1 MSAKGKTAWAIA
13 GFMLMA
19 AMTGT
24 IWFYSSGFTLKEPTY
39 IFIDRD
45 DNIDSVSHKIAK
57 DCKPQSIRA
66 FRLYSMLFKLE
77 KRIRT
82 GKYEV
87 RPDMKMMELVRDIRN
102 HNERPIK
109 IIIPPVRTV
118 NEMVRRIAPQLMIDS
133 MEIVEYINDTTNLR
147 QMGCSKE
154 TLPSLF
160 IPNTYEVYW
169 DITVQDLFARL
180 QKEND
185 AFWNEKRLAKLQEVS
200 LYAGEEMTK
209 EKVSTLASII
219 DSETANNPEKPNIA
233 SLYLNR
239 LRLGMPLQSDPTIK
253 FALQDFTLKRILYK
267 HLEAESPYNTY
278 KRTGLP
284 PGPICIP
291 SIAGL
296 DAVLNHTKTNY
307 LYMCAKE
314 DFSGTHNFEAE
325 YSKHQQNAARYARA
339 LNQLGIR

>member
-147 QMGCSKE
+147 QMGYSKE

-169 DITVQDLFARL
+169 DIKPQDLLKRMNFEF
-180 QKEND
+180 KK
-185 AFWNEKRLAKLQEVS
+185 FWNEKRLAKADSINLSPIEVI
-200 LYAGEEMTK
+200 
-209 EKVSTLASII
+209 TLASIVEE
-219 DSETANNPEKPNIA
+219 ETNLAKDKPIIA
-233 SLYLNR
+233 GLYLNR
-239 LRLGMPLQSDPTIK
+239 LRIKMPLQACPTAK
-253 FALQDFTLKRILYK
+253 YAVGDFSLRRILYE
-267 HLEAESPYNTY
+267 HTQIDSPYNTY
-278 KRTGLP
+278 KNIGLP
-284 PGPICIP
+284 PGPIRTP
-291 SIAGL
+291 STESI
-296 DAVLNHTKTNY
+296 DAVLNYKKSTY

-314 DFSGTHNFEAE
+314 TFNGEHNFAST
-325 YSKHQQNAARYARA
+325 YSEHARNARKYQAA
-339 LNQLGIR
+339 LTKRKNNS

>member
-109 IIIPPVRTV
+109 IIIPPVRTN

-147 QMGCSKE
+147 QMGYSKE

-267 HLEAESPYNTY
+267 HLEADSPYNPY

>member
-147 QMGCSKE
+147 Q
-154 TLPSLF
+154 
-160 IPNTYEVYW
+160 N
-169 DITVQDLFARL
+169 
-180 QKEND
+180 QK
-185 AFWNEKRLAKLQEVS
+185 
-200 LYAGEEMTK
+200 
-209 EKVSTLASII
+209 
-219 DSETANNPEKPNIA
+219 
-233 SLYLNR
+233 
-239 LRLGMPLQSDPTIK
+239 
-253 FALQDFTLKRILYK
+253 
-267 HLEAESPYNTY
+267 
-278 KRTGLP
+278 
-284 PGPICIP
+284 IC
-291 SIAGL
+291 L
-296 DAVLNHTKTNY
+296 
-307 LYMCAKE
+307 
-314 DFSGTHNFEAE
+314 
-325 YSKHQQNAARYARA
+325 
-339 LNQLGIR
+339 